1 MKTLLILLVLFVS
14 AFAFFHTVKADSTL
28 FSRPYF
34 NPVIVEDGRSVCEK
48 NADMYFGNEWSKVC
62 DKNDRPLNCELNS
75 ETVKWMII
83 SRNIVLG
90 NCERMAAYGRL

>member
-14 AFAFFHTVKADSTL
+14 AFAFFHIVKADSTF

-48 NADMYFGNEWSKVC
+48 KADMYFGNEWSKTC
-62 DKNDRPLNCELNS
+62 LKNDRPANCELDS
-75 ETVKWMII
+75 ETVKWSLT
-83 SRNIVLG
+83 SRDIVRR
-90 NCERMAAYGRL
+90 NCEMMAAYGRL